1 MPVGAE
7 LEAERDLGTE
17 ANRRHHSPAAGEAVV
32 VAAAA
37 AAAAA
42 VEVEVEALGRREAC
56 AGPASSRQPLLELL
70 LGRQE
75 A

>member
-37 AAAAA
+37 AA
-42 VEVEVEALGRREAC
+42 VEAEALGWEAC
-56 AGPASSRQPLLELL
+56 ADPASSRLPLLELL
-70 LGRQE
+70 LGLQE